1 VAEPRLPEDP
11 TEGFPVVGQR
21 SMSGLKF

>member
-11 TEGFPVVGQR
+11 VWGFPVVGQR
-21 SMSGLKF
+21 